1 MDQNWWRET
10 SIYQIYPR
18 SFCDSNGDGIGDIRG
33 IISKLD
39 YLYDLGV
46 ETLWLSP
53 IYCSPQKD
61 HGYDISDYTSI
72 NPEYGTMEDVD
83 ELIRSVHDR
92 GMKIIFDM
100 VMNHTSDQHEWFRDS
115 ALRRNGKDD
124 WYIWTDEPNNWRSML
139 GNKGW
144 IYNEERKQ
152 YYFASFLSFQ
162 PDLNY
167 RNPEVKAAMLNVVKF
182 WMDKRVDG
190 FRLDIFNVIYK
201 DESLDHNPFSWR
213 VIPSHEE
220 VDGYFQKKTNTIN
233 HPDTIAFAKEL
244 RKFVDTQSSV
254 KQDRFLLGEIF
265 GNPEQIKA
273 FMGTKSDPGLNL
285 VFMFKTLNFKFQ
297 AKYFKNL
304 IQEFEHHYP
313 SPNYTPVI
321 VFSNHD
327 IRRMVYR
334 LNGHMAK
341 VKVIAT
347 LQMTLRGVPCV
358 YYGEE
363 IGMTESNIRLYDAQD
378 PVAGQFRSTV
388 PQFIYDS
395 RLMKNLSMNRDNC
408 RTPMQWTKDTSTHNG
423 FSKHFVP
430 TDKKTSKDLAN
441 PWLPVNEDSVRGIN
455 VETQKDEEHSMLTTY
470 RRLLQLRKSEP
481 ALFRGKLKLCDSL
494 KSKGLLCY
502 ERFDEKSQGRVIV
515 LCNFKSRRS
524 MSIDL
529 SKKIKQDPEIIFS
542 TDQRNSMK
550 KGRQEVELYGPS
562 AIILQ
567 SRGELET

>member
-1 MDQNWWRET
+1 MVHNWWRET

-92 GMKIIFDM
+92 GMKIVFDM

-115 ALRRNGKDD
+115 ALRCNGKDD

-285 VFMFKTLNFKFQ
+285 VFMFKTLDFKFQ

-334 LNGHMAK
+334 LQGHMAK

-347 LQMTLRGVPCV
+347 LQMTLRGVPCI

-378 PVAGQFRSTV
+378 PVAGQFRSKV

-408 RTPMQWTKDTSTHNG
+408 RTPMQWTKDTSNHNG
-423 FSKHFVP
+423 FSEHFVP
-430 TDKKTSKDLAN
+430 TDKKKSKDLAN

-455 VETQKDEEHSMLTTY
+455 VESQKDEEHSMLTTY
-470 RRLLQLRKSEP
+470 RSLLQLRKSEP
-481 ALFRGKLKLCDSL
+481 ALFRGKLKLYDGL
-494 KSKGLLCY
+494 RTKGLLCY
-502 ERFDEKSQGRVIV
+502 ERFDEKSQSRVIV

-529 SKKIKQDPEIIFS
+529 SKNFKQDPEIIFS
-542 TDQRNSMK
+542 TDQRNYMK

-567 SRGELET
+567 ARGEFET